1 MLSVITRSGGQ
12 SLQLSSLLS
21 DLVPGAVQGL
31 IRDVL
36 VLDPEVDDPQFIAL
50 CEDAGACRV
59 SGGLDVAVRQARS
72 DLILLAAPGLRLDAF
87 ALDRLGR
94 NLAERGAGAVSR
106 GLALTGP
113 TLLGLGFLASP
124 RGLVASRRRLMDL
137 PASTSLE
144 AGLVR
149 ASRGAPRLAIAG

>member
-36 VLDPEVDDPQFIAL
+36 VLETEVDDPQFIAL

-59 SGGLDVAVRQARS
+59 SGDNGICYRDWWYRYLH
-72 DLILLAAPGLRLDAF
+72 
-87 ALDRLGR
+87 
-94 NLAERGAGAVSR
+94 N
-106 GLALTGP
+106 
-113 TLLGLGFLASP
+113 
-124 RGLVASRRRLMDL
+124 
-137 PASTSLE
+137 
-144 AGLVR
+144 
-149 ASRGAPRLAIAG
+149 